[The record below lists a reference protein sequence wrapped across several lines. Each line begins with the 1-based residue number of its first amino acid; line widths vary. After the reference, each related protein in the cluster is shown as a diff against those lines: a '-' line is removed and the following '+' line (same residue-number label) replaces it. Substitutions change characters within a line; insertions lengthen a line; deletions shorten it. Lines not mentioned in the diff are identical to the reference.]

1 MSSAINDNRQAA
13 LRAGLE
19 ATEAAIRGG
28 LTDNEI
34 VDNLSYVLALALDH
48 RLDKPG
54 PGIPEPAA
62 SLLSRI
68 NQEAINVLADW
79 SVGKT
84 AGLKRLRE
92 FIVECDSGG
101 SP

>member
-1 MSSAINDNRQAA
+1 MNAGNDNIPAA

-19 ATEAAIRGG
+19 AAEEAMCG
-28 LTDNEI
+28 LDDDDEL
-34 VDNLSYVLALALDH
+34 VANLSYVVALALDH
-48 RLDKPG
+48 RLDNPG
-54 PGIPEPAA
+54 PGIPEPVAR
-62 SLLSRI
+62 LISRI
-68 NQEAINVLADW
+68 SQEATSILVDW

-101 SP
+101 AQ